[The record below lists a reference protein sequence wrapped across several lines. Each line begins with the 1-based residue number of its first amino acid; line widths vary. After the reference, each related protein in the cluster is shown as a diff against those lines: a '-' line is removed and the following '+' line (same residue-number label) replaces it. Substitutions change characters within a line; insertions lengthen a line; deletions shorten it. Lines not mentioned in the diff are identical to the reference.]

1 MVVKRGL
8 GTGASGR
15 MRSSPRLKNPFS
27 RRVRLYQ
34 RGVALSIGML
44 FIKLLARFDKAL
56 ALQNS
61 SDKKTNQRSAR
72 SNDKDQRLLKH
83 K

>member
-1 MVVKRGL
+1 
-8 GTGASGR
+8 
-15 MRSSPRLKNPFS
+15 
-27 RRVRLYQ
+27 
-34 RGVALSIGML
+34 ML